1 MTVAVREPLG
11 RGNTPLPKNFR
22 DPVTGRTAISAAQQ
36 MRRAILHD
44 DYVSMYA
51 CDAIIDRA
59 LHALGGAWGD
69 YLCRP
74 EATEEAAAV
83 FTFCLRRVEQAP
95 TTKQPFD
102 EAAHRGLAI
111 ARHFGWLV
119 AAAHLDNA
127 WALATAVSGRL
138 SHDDVARQAPER
150 LDALTTLASSEEADT
165 LVPPGVSPAHME
177 AASRLMLS
185 AALHGADQAR
195 NRDRIVAMSDHV
207 RYEDEPEDRHYAIE
221 AMGELVDVASGGDV
235 AVAAAERIIGLAYD
249 GICGRQVATA
259 RMVLARN
266 AARQE
271 LWDEVTRHI
280 QAALHAFLGRN
291 LEYAEGLFAAFL
303 EELPPLAGFCSG
315 EVCALLL
322 EAVNDIDAWSSPYLA
337 AATAVSAQRH
347 ADDDDKMV
355 YSLANAAIAAL
366 QSSSRRRPEEYF
378 QIGPFGLPPRLLADE
393 QVKVAKVHIEE
404 ERTNEAI
411 AALLDAA
418 ALFSDVGATH
428 EAASATLTAAVHLR
442 EVGALKRAMSCLAGV
457 KRYVDLTP
465 AENRFSAD
473 ETYVKASIV
482 EAEIIAEC
490 ESLSAGDNAFSATLS
505 WIKQR
510 TKTVKDPSSADQ
522 LPRSV
527 RVEEYVAH
535 LQSSGRQCLHRQALT
550 AFKYDYVKRCDELL
564 RNLLSVCREDGDAEL
579 ALTSCH
585 QRALL
590 HNMGIDGDRPDAAI
604 SALEDGLDI
613 AEESGKQEAV
623 EHFASSLCAA
633 LEANGQ
639 VRDAEK
645 IHKACLS

>member
-1 MTVAVREPLG
+1 MTVAVREPIG
-11 RGNTPLPKNFR
+11 RGNKPLPDSFR
-22 DPVTGRTAISAAQQ
+22 DPVTGRTAVSAAEH
-36 MRRAILHD
+36 MRRALLHD
-44 DYVSMYA
+44 DYVSVYA

-59 LHALGGAWGD
+59 LHALGAAWGD

-74 EATEEAAAV
+74 EATDEAAAV
-83 FTFCLRRVEQAP
+83 FAFCLRRVEQAP

-138 SHDDVARQAPER
+138 SHDDVSRQAPER
-150 LDALTTLASSEEADT
+150 LDALTTLASSEEAET
-165 LVPPGVSPAHME
+165 LVPPGTSPAHLE

-185 AALHGADQAR
+185 AALQGADQAR

-207 RYEDEPEDRHYAIE
+207 RYEDEPEDRHLAIE
-221 AMGELVDVASGGDV
+221 AMGELVDVAGGGDV
-235 AVAAAERIIGLAYD
+235 AVAAAERIVGLAYD
-249 GICGRQVATA
+249 GICGRHVASA
-259 RMVLARN
+259 RTLLARH
-266 AARQE
+266 AASLE
-271 LWDEVTRHI
+271 EWDEVTRHI

-303 EELPPLAGFCSG
+303 EELPPLAGFCSE

-322 EAVNDIDAWSSPYLA
+322 DAVRDIDAWSSPYLA

-366 QSSSRRRPEEYF
+366 QSSSRRSPEEYF
-378 QIGPFGLPPRLLADE
+378 QLGPFGLPPRLLADE
-393 QVKVAKVHIEE
+393 QVKVAAVHIDE
-404 ERTNEAI
+404 ERTNDAI

-418 ALFSDVGATH
+418 ALYSDVGATH
-428 EAASATLTAAVHLR
+428 DAAAATLTAAVHLR
-442 EVGALKRAMSCLAGV
+442 EVGLLKRAMTCLAEV
-457 KRYVDLTP
+457 KRYVEATP

-473 ETYVKASIV
+473 ETFVQASIV

-490 ESLSAGDNAFSATLS
+490 ESLSAGDTAFSSTRS
-505 WIKQR
+505 WIKRR
-510 TKTVKDPSSADQ
+510 TSVVGGDDSGDQ
-522 LPRSV
+522 LPRDIDAKKYTS
-527 RVEEYVAH
+527 H
-535 LQSSGRQCLHRQALT
+535 LKSLGRQTMHRQALI
-550 AFKYDYVKRCDELL
+550 AFKHDYVKRCDELL

-590 HNMGIDGDRPDAAI
+590 HNMGLDSDRPDAAI

-613 AEESGKQEAV
+613 AEESGKQEAI
-623 EHFASSLCAA
+623 EHFASNLCAA
-633 LEANGQ
+633 LEATGQ